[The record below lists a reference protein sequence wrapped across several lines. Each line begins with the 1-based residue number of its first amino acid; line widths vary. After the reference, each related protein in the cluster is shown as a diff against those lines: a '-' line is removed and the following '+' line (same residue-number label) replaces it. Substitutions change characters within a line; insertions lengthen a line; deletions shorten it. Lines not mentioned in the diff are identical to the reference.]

1 MEAEYPAR
9 LKKEPRSSENKIRN
23 RLLAIIMVLIVT
35 WGLKVSAPV
44 TLPLAIAMFLVAVFW
59 PLQHRLE
66 RNVPRGLA
74 AALTLLSFLLVIAG
88 LVAAV
93 WYAVEVVSQKWPQY
107 EGQFQALIRSL
118 EGRMQRLG
126 ISSGESGAGVPQR
139 SLFQTTT
146 QVAGML
152 GAFFLTMAYLIFGL
166 VEVHDYHAK
175 LDRSLGGGQGSRWIK
190 VARQISVDFQRFIL
204 IRGLIAFVTGFL
216 AFLFSSLVGLD
227 FAFIWG
233 LITFVLEFIP
243 TVGTF
248 VSMVPPVLFALFQFG
263 PSWQALVVFLGL
275 GTIQFLMGNVI
286 EPLVEGK
293 YLRLSPLIILI
304 SIAFWAW
311 VWGVAGAFI
320 ALPLT
325 MFVAIACR
333 HFEQTR
339 WIAVLLSYG
348 DGGRE
353 RRERKGS
360 EK

>member
-1 MEAEYPAR
+1 MEADYSAR
-9 LKKEPRSSENKIRN
+9 VKKEPLTGEHRTRN
-23 RLLAIIMVLIVT
+23 RLLAIITVLLVV
-35 WGLKVSAPV
+35 WGLKLSASV
-44 TLPLAIAMFLVAVFW
+44 TLPLAVALFLVAVFW
-59 PLQHRLE
+59 PLQQRLE
-66 RNVPRGLA
+66 KSLPRGVA
-74 AALTLLSFLLVIAG
+74 AALTLLCFLLVVAG
-88 LVAAV
+88 MVAAT
-93 WYAVEVVSQKWPQY
+93 WYAVDVVSEKWPQY
-107 EGQFQALIRSL
+107 EGQFRELVSTL
-118 EGRMQRLG
+118 ESRVRPLG
-126 ISSGESGAGVPQR
+126 IGNGEGLSGGTER
-139 SLFQTTT
+139 SLFRTTA
-146 QVAGML
+146 QVAGIV

-166 VEVHDYHAK
+166 VEVHDYHDK

-190 VARQISVDFQRFIL
+190 VAREISVDFQRFVL
-204 IRGLIAFVTGFL
+204 IRGAIALVTGFL

-233 LITFVLEFIP
+233 LITFILEFIP

-263 PSWQALVVFLGL
+263 PSWQALVVFFGL

-293 YLRLSPLIILI
+293 YLRLSPLVILV

-333 HFEQTR
+333 HFENTR

-348 DGGRE
+348 DGGRV
-353 RRERKGS
+353 RRKRKKTAG
-360 EK
+360 